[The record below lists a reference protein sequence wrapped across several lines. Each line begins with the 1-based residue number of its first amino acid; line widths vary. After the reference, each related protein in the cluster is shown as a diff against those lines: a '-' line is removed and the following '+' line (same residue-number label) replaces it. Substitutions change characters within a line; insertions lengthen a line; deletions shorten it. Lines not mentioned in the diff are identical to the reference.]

1 MKLYYMPGACPLA
14 THIVLAWTGAECEGV
29 KLDHDALHQ
38 PDFLRINPMGAV
50 PALDIDGEIMTQN
63 AGILTYLAE
72 AYPDAALLGD
82 GSPRQA
88 AEVHRWLGFVN
99 SDMHPAFTP
108 LFGATGY
115 LGDET
120 VIEKTKDH
128 AKRRLRKMFEIVDA
142 QLKGRDWVT
151 GARSIADAYLYV
163 MIRWAKSVG
172 VDLSGL
178 DEVARY
184 GARMAEDA
192 GVQEAERV
200 EGLA

>member
-29 KLDHDALHQ
+29 KLDHAALHQ

-50 PALDIDGEIMTQN
+50 PALEVDGEILTQN

-72 AYPDAALLGD
+72 AHPDAGLLGD
-82 GSPRQA
+82 GSPRAA

-99 SDMHPAFTP
+99 SDMHPAFKP
-108 LFGATGY
+108 LFGATTY
-115 LGDET
+115 LGDDA
-120 VIEKTKDH
+120 VIEKTKAH
-128 AKRRLRKMFEIVDA
+128 AKTQLRKMFEIVDA

-151 GARSIADAYLYV
+151 GTRSIADAYLYV
-163 MIRWAKSVG
+163 MIRWAHAVG

-184 GARMAEDA
+184 YDRMTADA
-192 GVQEAERV
+192 GVAEALKV